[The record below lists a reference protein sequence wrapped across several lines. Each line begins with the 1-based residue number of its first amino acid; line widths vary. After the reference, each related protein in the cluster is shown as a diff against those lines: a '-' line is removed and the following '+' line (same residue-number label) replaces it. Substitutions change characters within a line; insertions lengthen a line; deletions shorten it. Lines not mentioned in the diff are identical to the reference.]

1 MRTAWQNRLVWVL
14 GVVVALSAVLVLWQG
29 TQAQREAPLAP
40 NDRVA
45 MQPGQPLP
53 PPPNPGGQPP
63 AGQLFPGQPPAGQV
77 FPAQPFPGIGE
88 RLALG
93 QVAIAANSEFVYVV
107 RGNMLYQFSARS
119 LELVKSVELP
129 RPQIRRPA
137 AGVETQPQNP
147 QRLRR
152 RLQDQGQPPAG
163 QP

>member
-14 GVVVALSAVLVLWQG
+14 GAVIALSAVLALWQR
-29 TQAQREAPLAP
+29 TQAQIEVPPAP

-45 MQPGQPLP
+45 LQPGQPLP
-53 PPPNPGGQPP
+53 PPPGQPP
-63 AGQLFPGQPPAGQV
+63 VGQP
-77 FPAQPFPGIGE
+77 FPAQPLPGIGE

-93 QVAIAANSEFVYVV
+93 QVAIAANSEYVYVV

-152 RLQDQGQPPAG
+152 RLQDQGQPPA
-163 QP
+163 QQQ

>member
-63 AGQLFPGQPPAGQV
+63 AGPV

-107 RGNMLYQFSARS
+107 RGNTLYQFSARG

-137 AGVETQPQNP
+137 ADIETQPQNP

>member
-14 GVVVALSAVLVLWQG
+14 GVVVALGAVLALWQS
-29 TQAQREAPLAP
+29 TQAQLEVPPAP
-40 NDRVA
+40 NDMVA

-53 PPPNPGGQPP
+53 PPPGPGVP
-63 AGQLFPGQPPAGQV
+63 PGQPPVG
-77 FPAQPFPGIGE
+77 QPFPGFGE

-93 QVAIAANSEFVYVV
+93 QVAIAANSEYVYVV
-107 RGNMLYQFSARS
+107 RGNMLYQFSAKT
-119 LELVKSVELP
+119 LELVKSAELP

-137 AGVETQPQNP
+137 AGAETQPQNP

-152 RLQDQGQPPAG
+152 RLQDQAQPPAG

>member
-14 GVVVALSAVLVLWQG
+14 GIVVAVGAVLALWQR
-29 TQAQREAPLAP
+29 TQAQIEAPPAP

-53 PPPNPGGQPP
+53 PPPGPGIPPGPPP
-63 AGQLFPGQPPAGQV
+63 AGQ
-77 FPAQPFPGIGE
+77 PFPGVGE

-93 QVAIAANSEFVYVV
+93 QVAIAANSDYVYVV
-107 RGNMLYQFSARS
+107 RGNMLYQFSAKT

-137 AGVETQPQNP
+137 AGIETPPQTQP
-147 QRLRR
+147 RLRR
-152 RLQDQGQPPAG
+152 RLQNPGQPPAG